1 MRQKTQAL
9 VIDFNNAEHLGSKE
23 KSKRTLRT
31 VSFLSSLMG
40 CLCLQSYQGT
50 PIFIARAVQQG
61 KPVLLP
67 KKGGILSAVP
77 SSPETYTSNHPD
89 RIQKFP
95 IEEDMLVRKP
105 SADSTNRKWRH
116 ELDHD
121 AESVFWVL
129 LYWAVAAQ
137 PEKLE
142 KEKVVAA
149 TWANLTGSV
158 DYRTLF
164 LQSLGRNKELTHS
177 VYQPLVPLL
186 SDLADVLIVD
196 RHWLDDS
203 ETRND
208 PEYVPEVFQRLILQF
223 ILDNRDKA
231 YMTIPV
237 VDKSRDVKAITRH
250 LGLPSTLS
258 SRWHS
263 ETSRKRPSPQPSR
276 ELRKRPRVDTEVV
289 GKVGY

>member
-1 MRQKTQAL
+1 M
-9 VIDFNNAEHLGSKE
+9 
-23 KSKRTLRT
+23 
-31 VSFLSSLMG
+31 
-40 CLCLQSYQGT
+40 
-50 PIFIARAVQQG
+50 
-61 KPVLLP
+61 LLP
-67 KKGGILSAVP
+67 KGVVGRVP
-77 SSPETYTSNHPD
+77 PVPASPEPYTRHHPD
-89 RIQKFP
+89 RIKKFP
-95 IEEDMLVRKP
+95 LKERLLVE
-105 SADSTNRKWRH
+105 SASPDSVNRQWRH
-116 ELDHD
+116 ELEHD

-137 PEKLE
+137 PAKLE

-149 TWANLTGSV
+149 TWAILTGSV

-203 ETRND
+203 EMRND

-231 YMTIPV
+231 YMTMPV
-237 VDKSRDVKAITRH
+237 VDKSRDVKATTRH
-250 LGLPSTLS
+250 LGLPI
-258 SRWHS
+258 H
-263 ETSRKRPSPQPSR
+263 
-276 ELRKRPRVDTEVV
+276 
-289 GKVGY
+289 